1 MSNEMIT
8 KSIRLTTSEAKELA
22 RAAEQ
27 STATEA
33 ALMKKWVL
41 EGLQA
46 QKVEQA
52 VQAYAQGKID
62 LRGGA
67 ALADVS
73 YNRFLSEVQSR
84 RIVIL
89 EDPAFLEHLR
99 DLAELIKDDNLQGA
113 VQVVLDT
120 SERFNRD
127 DIEWGLKGD

>member
-8 KSIRLTTSEAKELA
+8 KSIRLTTSEANELE

-41 EGLQA
+41 EGLRA
-46 QKVEQA
+46 QKVEHA
-52 VQAYAQGKID
+52 VQAYAQGKVD

-73 YNRFLSEVQSR
+73 YNRFLSEVQAR
-84 RIVIL
+84 RIVVL
-89 EDPAFLEHLR
+89 EDPAFLDRLPGLAGLFVDNELQSAIQAVR
-99 DLAELIKDDNLQGA
+99 DAS
-113 VQVVLDT
+113 
-120 SERFNRD
+120 SE
-127 DIEWGLKGD
+127 

>member
-8 KSIRLTTSEAKELA
+8 KSIRLTTAEANELA

-41 EGLQA
+41 DGLRA

-52 VQAYAQGKID
+52 VQAYAQGKVD

-67 ALADVS
+67 SLADVS
-73 YNRFLSEVQSR
+73 YNRFLSEVQAR

-89 EDPAFLEHLR
+89 EDPAFLDRLPG
-99 DLAELIKDDNLQGA
+99 LAGLFAGNELQSAIQA
-113 VQVVLDT
+113 VRNA
-120 SERFNRD
+120 SAE
-127 DIEWGLKGD
+127 